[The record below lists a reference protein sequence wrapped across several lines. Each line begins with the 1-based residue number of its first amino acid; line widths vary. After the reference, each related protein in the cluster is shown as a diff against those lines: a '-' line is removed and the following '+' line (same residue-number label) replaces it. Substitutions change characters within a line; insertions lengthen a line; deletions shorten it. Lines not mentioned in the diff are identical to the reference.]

1 MAERLLIVD
10 DDIDTLRLIGLMLER
25 QGYEIIAASN
35 GEQAL
40 TMARDES
47 PDLIILD
54 VMMPELDGYEVA
66 RRLRT
71 DEQTE
76 TIPIIM
82 FTAKSQMDDR
92 VTGIEAGADA
102 YLTKPTPP
110 RELFAHIKSI
120 LARRKKIEKRIAKTP
135 QMEGKI
141 IGIISTRGGIGVS
154 TVAINLGIMIHKRT
168 KDSVIVSEYRPG
180 YGKISMDLGF
190 ANPRGLSSLL
200 ENPSTHLTQNDV
212 KNELIT
218 HSSGIRVLLA
228 SPQPMDGKYLG
239 EPNRFIDITKH
250 LKKLGTY
257 IVLDLGSSLNPIAY
271 NVIEMCH
278 AIIVGLDP
286 NPITVNQTK
295 KLVNDLLKIGI
306 GNETIHFVLV
316 NRIRS
321 SIQLNL
327 TQVQEELG
335 HKITTVFTPAP
346 ELAYQATINNNPIV
360 VQQPASIT
368 ANQFENL
375 SDHIINFLGN

>member
-35 GEQAL
+35 GEKAL
-40 TMARDES
+40 TIAREES

-54 VMMPELDGYEVA
+54 VMMPDLDGYEVA
-66 RRLRT
+66 RRLRS

-92 VTGIEAGADA
+92 VTGIEAGADT
-102 YLTKPTPP
+102 YLTKPTQP
-110 RELFAHIKSI
+110 RELFAHIKSM
-120 LARRKKIEKRIAKTP
+120 LARRKKIARSTSVLQE
-135 QMEGKI
+135 EGKI
-141 IGIISTRGGIGVS
+141 IGIISTRGGLGVS
-154 TVAINLGIMIHKRT
+154 TLAINLGVMLHKKT

-180 YGKISMDLGF
+180 YGKISIDLGF
-190 ANPRGLSSLL
+190 SNPSGLISLL

-218 HSSGIRVLLA
+218 HSSGVRMLLA
-228 SPQPMDGKYLG
+228 SPQPKDGKYLG
-239 EPNRFIDITKH
+239 EPKRFIELTKQLKTLGKYIT
-250 LKKLGTY
+250 
-257 IVLDLGSSLNPIAY
+257 LDLGSSLNPIAY
-271 NVIEMCH
+271 NVIAMCN
-278 AIIVGLDP
+278 AIIIVLDP
-286 NPITVNQTK
+286 IPISTKQTIDM
-295 KLVNDLLKIGI
+295 VNDLLEIGI
-306 GNETIHFVLV
+306 SKEIIHFALV

-321 SIQLNL
+321 SVQLNL
-327 TQVQEELG
+327 TQVQKELG
-335 HKITTVFTPAP
+335 YKITTVFTPAP

-360 VQQPASIT
+360 VQQPESTT

-375 SDHIINFLGN
+375 SDQIINFLG